1 MSRAK
6 SAKDAKIG
14 FDKKLEGWGLG
25 ELGVLG
31 ARKFLAVVLSNI
43 AEVSIQLNMFDT
55 LPWRK
60 FG

>member
-1 MSRAK
+1 
-6 SAKDAKIG
+6 
-14 FDKKLEGWGLG
+14 
-25 ELGVLG
+25 VLG
-31 ARKFLAVVLSNI
+31 AREFLAVVLSNI